1 MFVTT
6 VTINEITFATR
17 FILNNYNHT
26 DHPCKAFLIISGM
39 KTKREESILDIIKS
53 FEEMA
58 DIILGQLKLLERYM
72 RGNNEKEHETLRIE
86 IREKENEI
94 DRYEVIISEKFI
106 NSIVLYQ
113 PVASDIRKIIA
124 VYRMTI
130 NLERIGDL
138 VINIIDSIENI
149 KCTSEYQAMTEVLN
163 VMLLSGIS
171 MVEKSLLSFINNDNE
186 YAVWTIKNDEIVDD
200 MNRKLLKNSISRSK
214 VSEKTKEMLLSYIDL
229 KNIISN
235 LERIADH
242 ATNIAE
248 ASIYSIQGTDI
259 RHTGLNASMTMPDEN
274 I

>member
-1 MFVTT
+1 
-6 VTINEITFATR
+6 
-17 FILNNYNHT
+17 
-26 DHPCKAFLIISGM
+26 M
-39 KTKREESILDIIKS
+39 KTRREESIDDILTS
-53 FEEMA
+53 FEDMA
-58 DIILGQLKLLERYM
+58 DKILGQLKLLEKFM
-72 RGNNEKEHETLRIE
+72 KEGNEQDHEKLKTE

-94 DRYEVIISEKFI
+94 DRYEVLISEKFI

-113 PVASDIRKIIA
+113 PVASDIRKIVA

-149 KCTSEYQAMTEVLN
+149 KCSAEYQAMTEVLN

-200 MNRKLLKNSISRSK
+200 MNRKLLKTSISKSR
-214 VSEKTKEMLLSYIDL
+214 VSDKTKEMLLSYIDL
-229 KNIISN
+229 KNIITN

-259 RHTGLNASMTMPDEN
+259 RHSGLNPNLQNPDIRN
-274 I
+274 NQ

>member
-1 MFVTT
+1 
-6 VTINEITFATR
+6 
-17 FILNNYNHT
+17 
-26 DHPCKAFLIISGM
+26 M
-39 KTKREESILDIIKS
+39 KTKREESIQEILTS

-58 DIILGQLKLLERYM
+58 DIILGQLKLLERFM
-72 RGNNEKEHETLRIE
+72 KGGNDRENEALIIA
-86 IREKENEI
+86 IRDKENEI
-94 DRYEVIISEKFI
+94 DRYEVLISEKFI

-149 KCTSEYQAMTEVLN
+149 KCTAEYQAMMEVLN

-186 YAVWTIKNDEIVDD
+186 YAIWTIKNDEIVDE
-200 MNRKLLKNSISRSK
+200 MNHKLLINSIGKSK
-214 VSEKTKEMLLSYIDL
+214 VSKKTREMLLSYIDL
-229 KNIISN
+229 KDIITNI
-235 LERIADH
+235 ERIADH

-259 RHTGLNASMTMPDEN
+259 RHSGLGINSANNSEDE
-274 I
+274 